1 MSQIAQINDTI
12 KLLVRQ
18 GNRINQCITELEK
31 HRNNI
36 INDAVDDGQE
46 MESDLKKVKAK
57 ISRIDNDLVKIR
69 DVFFA

>member
-69 DVFFA
+69 DIFFA

>member
-57 ISRIDNDLVKIR
+57 ISRIDNELVKIR
-69 DVFFA
+69 DIFFA

>member
-1 MSQIAQINDTI
+1 MSRIAQINDTI

-31 HRNNI
+31 HRNSI